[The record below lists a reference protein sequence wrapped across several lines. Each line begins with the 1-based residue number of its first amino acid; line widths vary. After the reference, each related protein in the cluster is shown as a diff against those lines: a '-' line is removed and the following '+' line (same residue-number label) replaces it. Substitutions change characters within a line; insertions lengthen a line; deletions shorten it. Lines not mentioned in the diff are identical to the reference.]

1 LIGALACGLV
11 RWPLSVAKVGASL
24 NAAFGASPRL
34 HWSAPEAA
42 SFTAL
47 PWPTVR
53 IVNARLDDLYG
64 VNLFSAPTAR
74 LNLSLIELLRG
85 RIIARGAILV
95 GPTTMVDLD
104 RPPFAGSGGSAGP
117 AGVVAALAP
126 LTSLSLSNS
135 AKRGVDTLIE
145 NVRGRVD
152 GLTIGDQLRFNLSAV
167 WRKTP
172 FTVAGALND
181 PEAAAKG
188 APSAIVFALDSP
200 LAKLGFGGA
209 LG

>member
-1 LIGALACGLV
+1 MRRGVAWGLTLALIGALACGLV
-11 RWPLSVAKVGASL
+11 RWPLSAARVGASL

-64 VNLFSAPTAR
+64 VNLFSAPTAH

-85 RIIARGAILV
+85 RIIARGASLV
-95 GPTTMVDLD
+95 GPTIMVDLD
-104 RPPFAGSGGSAGP
+104 RPPFAGAGGSAGP

-126 LTSLSLSNS
+126 LTSLSLSNGSLRLVS
-135 AKRGVDTLIE
+135 AKRGLDTTID
-145 NVRGRVD
+145 NVWGRVD
-152 GLTIGDQLRFNLSAV
+152 
-167 WRKTP
+167 
-172 FTVAGALND
+172 
-181 PEAAAKG
+181 
-188 APSAIVFALDSP
+188 
-200 LAKLGFGGA
+200 
-209 LG
+209 